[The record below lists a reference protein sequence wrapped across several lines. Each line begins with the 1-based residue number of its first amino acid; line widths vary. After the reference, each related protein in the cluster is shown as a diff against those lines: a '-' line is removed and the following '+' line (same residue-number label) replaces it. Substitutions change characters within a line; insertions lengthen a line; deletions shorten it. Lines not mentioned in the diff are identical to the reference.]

1 MDPEPCQPRRGE
13 ACLRFY
19 EWVRELYE
27 VSPSEFKQ
35 RYVKV
40 FPVGFLFLRYEHK
53 TKQGMSDAFL
63 RAYGQCIK
71 ADWIARV
78 TDDYLDYKYRCTKGD
93 KSLIRPS
100 DEK

>member
-1 MDPEPCQPRRGE
+1 M
-13 ACLRFY
+13 RFY